1 MIAPPVAAEIL
12 AVVFFGA
19 IVALTYHVFSLG
31 RSLRGVAAKFD
42 LAKQESEA
50 RLAAVERER
59 EMLSTEYDTLMLQ
72 SGIGVLVLDAHGIV
86 ERANTTAA
94 QFFGSRPASLVGKSL
109 LEATLSH
116 ELHKLFVEARG
127 GNTLK
132 REVHVSG
139 HLAEYDL
146 SITIAGI
153 VDSGTPSGRY
163 LFIAQNVTDLRRLE
177 TVRRDFVANVSH
189 ELRTPLTSIRAVA
202 ETLQGG
208 ALKDSSV
215 AERFLCMI
223 ITESER
229 LSRVADDLLILS
241 AAESKVPDKQPVPL
255 TALLENVV
263 HRLEEQAERQQIS
276 LSKQIHSGIAI
287 QANADQMEQV
297 FLNLVDNAIKY
308 TPRGGRVSVVA
319 EQNGEELKVMVSD
332 TGIGIPQQDLPRIF
346 ERFYRVDRA
355 RSRQTGGTGL
365 GLSIVKHIVE
375 SHGGHVTVD
384 SELNCGST
392 FTVRLPAIVKQTA
405 PLRV

>member
-1 MIAPPVAAEIL
+1 MTSLIAAEIL
-12 AVVFFGA
+12 ALVFFGA
-19 IVALTYHVFSLG
+19 VVALTYHVFSLG
-31 RSLRGVAAKFD
+31 RSLRGAAAKSD
-42 LAKQESEA
+42 TAAQEAEA
-50 RLAAVERER
+50 RLTAVERER

-72 SGIGVLVLDAHGIV
+72 SGIGVLVLDAQGII
-86 ERANTTAA
+86 ERANVTAA
-94 QFFGSRPASLVGKSL
+94 QFFGSRPATLVGKSL

-116 ELHKLFVEARG
+116 ELHKLFIQARSG
-127 GNTLK
+127 HTLK

-139 HLAEYDL
+139 HLAEFDL
-146 SITIAGI
+146 AITIAGI
-153 VDSGTPSGRY
+153 AGTGMPSGRY
-163 LFIAQNVTDLRRLE
+163 LFIAQNITDLRRLE

-208 ALKDSSV
+208 ALKDPSV
-215 AERFLCMI
+215 AERFLSMI

-229 LSRVADDLLILS
+229 LSRIADDLLILS
-241 AAESKVPDKQPVPL
+241 AAESKVPDKEPVPL
-255 TALLENVV
+255 TALLENVI
-263 HRLEEQAERQQIS
+263 HRLEEQADRQEIS
-276 LSKQIHSGIAI
+276 LSARISAGMCI

-319 EQNGEELKVMVSD
+319 EQCGEELKVMVSD

-384 SELNCGST
+384 SELNSGST
-392 FTVRLPAIVKQTA
+392 FTVRLPAIVRQTA
-405 PLRV
+405 ALVV